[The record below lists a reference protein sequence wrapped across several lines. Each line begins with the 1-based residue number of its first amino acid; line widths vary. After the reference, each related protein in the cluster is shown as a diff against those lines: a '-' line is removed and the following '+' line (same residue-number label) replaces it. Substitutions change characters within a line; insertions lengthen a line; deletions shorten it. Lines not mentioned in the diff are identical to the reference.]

1 MLKKLGPAI
10 SALVILTFGGVALLY
25 YVHSEPSTEAL
36 DADLKV
42 IHADIKSANDESA
55 GYNGGLIKVMIE
67 TRKQLLETTLAMIES
82 KRTSILRRINLTY
95 QVKGKDLV
103 VKDDLKIIDQD
114 IASAKIKLQADQTEA
129 DRYSG
134 GLLQSMALMA
144 AATDRTTLSQLYL
157 AYYAKKYGLAL
168 PESNIPSNS
177 MGPPPAPLGKVVR
190 DKDAL

>member
-1 MLKKLGPAI
+1 M
-10 SALVILTFGGVALLY
+10 
-25 YVHSEPSTEAL
+25 
-36 DADLKV
+36 
-42 IHADIKSANDESA
+42 
-55 GYNGGLIKVMIE
+55 
-67 TRKQLLETTLAMIES
+67 
-82 KRTSILRRINLTY
+82 
-95 QVKGKDLV
+95 V

-168 PESNIPSNS
+168 PESTFLVIAWAHRPH
-177 MGPPPAPLGKVVR
+177 L
-190 DKDAL
+190 